1 MVKFCSVKGSIK
13 GSQFDYF
20 FILHYNNSRT
30 NLQGEI
36 SMNEEKKFE
45 IEVLTRLT
53 KIETM
58 LEDFKGVES
67 KSMEAYNLS
76 KSNKQRLDKIEDNN
90 KWLFRTTV
98 GAVITGLIAIVLTFI
113 K

>member
-1 MVKFCSVKGSIK
+1 
-13 GSQFDYF
+13 
-20 FILHYNNSRT
+20 
-30 NLQGEI
+30 
-36 SMNEEKKFE
+36 MNEEKKFE

-67 KSMEAYNLS
+67 KSIEAYNLS
-76 KSNKQRLDKIEDNN
+76 KNNKQRLDKIEDNN

-98 GAVITGLIAIVLTFI
+98 GAVITGIIAIVLTFI

>member
-1 MVKFCSVKGSIK
+1 M
-13 GSQFDYF
+13 D
-20 FILHYNNSRT
+20 
-30 NLQGEI
+30 
-36 SMNEEKKFE
+36 EEKKFE

-67 KSMEAYNLS
+67 KSSEAYNLS
-76 KSNKQRLDKIEDNN
+76 LKNKERLDKIEDNN
-90 KWLFRTTV
+90 KWLFRTAV
-98 GAVITGLIAIVLTFI
+98 GAVLTGLIGIILNFI

>member
-1 MVKFCSVKGSIK
+1 M
-13 GSQFDYF
+13 
-20 FILHYNNSRT
+20 
-30 NLQGEI
+30 
-36 SMNEEKKFE
+36 EEGKKFE

-58 LEDFKGVES
+58 LENIKDTES
-67 KSMEAYNLS
+67 KADEAFTLS
-76 KSNKQRLDKIEDNN
+76 KNNKERLDKIEDNN

-98 GAVITGLIAIVLTFI
+98 GAIIVGLIGIILNFI

>member
-1 MVKFCSVKGSIK
+1 MQSDKG
-13 GSQFDYF
+13 
-20 FILHYNNSRT
+20 
-30 NLQGEI
+30 
-36 SMNEEKKFE
+36 FE
-45 IEVLTRLT
+45 LEVLQRLT

-67 KSMEAYNLS
+67 KSIQAYNMAL
-76 KSNKQRLDKIEDNN
+76 SNKERIDKIEDNN

-98 GAVITGLIAIVLTFI
+98 GAIITGLIAIILSCV

>member
-1 MVKFCSVKGSIK
+1 MQSDKG
-13 GSQFDYF
+13 
-20 FILHYNNSRT
+20 
-30 NLQGEI
+30 
-36 SMNEEKKFE
+36 FE
-45 IEVLTRLT
+45 LEVLQRLT

-67 KSMEAYNLS
+67 KSIQAYNMSL
-76 KSNKQRLDKIEDNN
+76 SNKERIDKIEDNN

-98 GAVITGLIAIVLTFI
+98 GAVITGLIAIILSCI

>member
-1 MVKFCSVKGSIK
+1 M
-13 GSQFDYF
+13 Q
-20 FILHYNNSRT
+20 
-30 NLQGEI
+30 
-36 SMNEEKKFE
+36 EEKKFE

-58 LEDFKGVES
+58 LEDFKGIEA
-67 KSMEAYNLS
+67 KSIEAYNLS
-76 KSNKQRLDKIEDNN
+76 ISNKQRLDEIEDNN

-98 GAVITGLIAIVLTFI
+98 GAVITGLIAIAISFF